1 MLMVCHHLDRSI
13 PEDVAFAESV
23 SSHSHSHSH
32 SHPHPHAHSHSLLPL
47 PSPFPVCPPLHSIP
61 SSPSGH
67 YITVGMLLDCVRVR
81 APFDAAPSCCFR
93 PVFAHYPLS
102 PPPFPLRLS
111 CVSTKDEVRG
121 ISDSRATR
129 QRIRA
134 TTIQAEDILHDIGAI
149 SIMSSDSQ
157 AMGRI
162 GEVVARTWQTAA
174 KMKVQRGGSLLK
186 LWNVVKLDVVR
197 CEMWLWC
204 GSCTCLM
211 ACDAPNA
218 ATVGSG
224 GSLAKAP
231 EPRQQ
236 LDGPAQ
242 AVLVRRLPLAG

>member
-1 MLMVCHHLDRSI
+1 MCSDPNVIPSSTNPTRPYTVNTIDEHVDMLMVCHHLDRSI

-23 SSHSHSHSH
+23 LSHSHSHSH
-32 SHPHPHAHSHSLLPL
+32 SHP
-47 PSPFPVCPPLHSIP
+47 PSPFQLCPPSHSIP

-67 YITVGMLLDCVRVR
+67 HMNVGMLFDCVRVR
-81 APFDAAPSCCFR
+81 APLYAAPSCCFR
-93 PVFAHYPLS
+93 PVFARAFSSLS
-102 PPPFPLRLS
+102 PPSLS
-111 CVSTKDEVRG
+111 CVSTNDEVRG

-186 LWNVVKLDVVR
+186 
-197 CEMWLWC
+197 M
-204 GSCTCLM
+204 
-211 ACDAPNA
+211 
-218 ATVGSG
+218 
-224 GSLAKAP
+224 
-231 EPRQQ
+231 
-236 LDGPAQ
+236 
-242 AVLVRRLPLAG
+242 